1 MSTLDETDLRI
12 LRLLSEDARR
22 PYSEIG
28 ERVDLSPPAVSDRVS
43 KLQDYGI
50 IRRFTLDIDRSQLR
64 EGTPV
69 LATLS
74 VAPGALEGT
83 RDALSEVDGIEN
95 VFTTAG
101 GRVVLTAH
109 APTTDVGAWLFEH
122 VDSAAVRDLDVEL
135 LTGSDRTT
143 RIGGEA
149 AFSVSCVLC
158 ENEVGADGVS
168 RRIDGNIKRFC
179 CPSCERL
186 YVEKYEE
193 LAEGAG

>member
-1 MSTLDETDLRI
+1 MRELDETDLEI
-12 LRLLSEDARR
+12 LRLLLEDARR

-28 ERVDLSPPAVSDRVS
+28 ERVDLSAPAVSDRVS
-43 KLQDYGI
+43 KLQDHGI

-74 VAPGALEGT
+74 VAPGAVGGV
-83 RDALSEVDGIEN
+83 RDALSGVEGVEN

-101 GRVVLTAH
+101 SRVVLTAH
-109 APTTDVGAWLFEH
+109 APTTDVGGWLLEH
-122 VDSAAVRDLDVEL
+122 VDPELVGDLDVEL
-135 LTGSDRTT
+135 LTGSDRTA

-158 ENEVGADGVS
+158 DNEVGADGVT
-168 RRIDGNIKRFC
+168 RRIDGELKQFC
-179 CPSCERL
+179 CPSCEQL
-186 YVEKYEE
+186 YIEKYEE
-193 LAEGAG
+193 LAEGVD